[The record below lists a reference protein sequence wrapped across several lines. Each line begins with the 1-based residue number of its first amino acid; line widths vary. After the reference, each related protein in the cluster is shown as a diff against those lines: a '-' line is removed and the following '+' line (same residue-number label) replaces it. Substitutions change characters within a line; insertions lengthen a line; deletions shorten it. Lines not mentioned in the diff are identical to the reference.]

1 LISVI
6 AGPRNHGRPR
16 KIRYFRGRLF
26 LGTEPHRA
34 EIGQNLKTPLELRS
48 EVIAIR
54 ERWYRREVTMEEVH
68 AVVDEYIAAVVR
80 RAKELGRKNFRAPTR
95 SYVLRAL

>member
-1 LISVI
+1 
-6 AGPRNHGRPR
+6 
-16 KIRYFRGRLF
+16 
-26 LGTEPHRA
+26 
-34 EIGQNLKTPLELRS
+34 
-48 EVIAIR
+48 
-54 ERWYRREVTMEEVH
+54 MEEVH